1 MKRLNPMQ
9 RRLRISGILIL
20 MGLLS
25 ELASLLWVHPIGF
38 ILFLLVGG
46 SFLVCG
52 TLFFLYSL
60 IAVSASPYRTS
71 GEKE

>member
-1 MKRLNPMQ
+1 MQ
-9 RRLRISGILIL
+9 RRLRVSGILVL

-25 ELASLLWVHPIGF
+25 EFASLLWVHPTAF

-46 SFLVCG
+46 SFLVSG

-60 IAVSASPYRTS
+60 IAVSASPFRTS